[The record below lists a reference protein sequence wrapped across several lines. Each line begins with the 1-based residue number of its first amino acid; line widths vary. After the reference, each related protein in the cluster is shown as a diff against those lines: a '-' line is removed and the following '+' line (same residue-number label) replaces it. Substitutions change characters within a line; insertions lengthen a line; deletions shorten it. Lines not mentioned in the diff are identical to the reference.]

1 MNNFYEKKPTNETL
15 WRSVILFGRNVAT
28 YKFALGKA
36 LLDLSNQEKTFIR
49 LEELAD
55 PFSRYIC
62 EHLKLTDKQGTF
74 SKSKFLDACRKYN
87 SGMLKKEDLIQ
98 ETVARGFQNV
108 IDAFHVVN
116 QGEISKRFYIDERKQ
131 RKGINITD
139 DLLALKNQIQF
150 LNLPYEVD
158 ARWRL
163 VETAWSLGISTNLLE
178 VKYDLERNLFY
189 SENSL
194 SRRIDITSSRDSLNG
209 YQKGKCFYCSRDILI
224 DNSNPDFMT
233 DVDHFFPFILA
244 TRFFNININ
253 GVWNLVLSCMECNRG
268 EKGKFARVPEHPYL
282 EKLFD
287 RNEYFISS
295 HHPLRETI
303 INQTGTTAESRRDFL
318 QHVDNAAIDYLIH
331 RWRPLNP

>member
-1 MNNFYEKKPTNETL
+1 MNKFYEKKPTNETL

-36 LLDLSNQEKTFIR
+36 LLELSDQEKTFIR

-62 EHLKLTDKQGTF
+62 EHLKLSDKQGTF

-87 SGMLKKEDLIQ
+87 SGILKKEDLIQ

-139 DLLALKNQIQF
+139 ELLALKKQLQF
-150 LNLPYEVD
+150 LNLPFEVD

-163 VETAWSLGISTNLLE
+163 VETAWSIGISTNLLE
-178 VKYDLERNLFY
+178 VKYDPDKNLFF

-194 SRRIDITSSRDSLNG
+194 SRRINIASSRDSLNG
-209 YQKGKCFYCSRDILI
+209 YQKGKCFYCARDILI
-224 DNSNPDFMT
+224 DNFNPGFMS
-233 DVDHFFPFILA
+233 DVDHFFPFILT
-244 TRFFNININ
+244 TRLSSININ

-268 EKGKFARVPEHPYL
+268 RDGKLARVPEHSFL

-287 RNEYFISS
+287 RNEYLISS

-303 INQTGTTAESRRDFL
+303 INQTGVTVDERRDFL
-318 QHVDNAAIDYLIH
+318 QKVDNSAIDYLIH
-331 RWRPLNP
+331 RWRPLHQ